1 MTAINAALQS
11 FNAACPNPNTA
22 TLEQLE
28 TLVSTIREEST
39 QESSI
44 GNFEYIQAAHA
55 CVLSTMDEAS
65 EVRERDPD
73 GWRRL
78 RARVLSDEGHLEYR
92 KAALLVSTLDGA
104 AMDGD
109 TLKAFKVCADF
120 AVMRYREVA
129 EIHRAMGDRDLLAH
143 ALKVLGE
150 ACLLVPAR
158 ASEAAPAL
166 EEARALFEAMGGD
179 RAADVGAIEGHLS
192 KLAVAPPP
200 PPVREAKA
208 SPSKKKANKK
218 KKAGKRG
225 VGKEPRDAVDEEAA
239 GAKFLGERDFV
250 VVLVGDADVGEGQW
264 DMAIVQVTEATP
276 SAPPS
281 PADSFAVGGA
291 VKPPLG
297 LAERAADA
305 SVYVLV
311 LHRPKR
317 ATPGNWHVLAHAGH
331 RVTVAQLAAQA
342 LAEPVRSGCS
352 EPEHP
357 VCFGVGEKRPGQR
370 FVQFAS
376 FTFNATVCDLA
387 SAEIENSAADDAG
400 EAVWRTLASNP
411 ISELCAQD
419 LVANL
424 QEAAKADAAAEAP

>member
-28 TLVSTIREEST
+28 TLVSTIREESA

-44 GNFEYIQAAHA
+44 GNFEDIQAAHA

-150 ACLLVPAR
+150 AYSLDDQEDSAQQVVSRLWVYNARYRVEVSEVPAGCW
-158 ASEAAPAL
+158 AL
-166 EEARALFEAMGGD
+166 
-179 RAADVGAIEGHLS
+179 IEGVDGSLVKTGTITAAMH
-192 KLAVAPPP
+192 
-200 PPVREAKA
+200 AKHSA
-208 SPSKKKANKK
+208 TSLNESESC
-218 KKAGKRG
+218 GM
-225 VGKEPRDAVDEEAA
+225 KEPRYCLPFMPKPTREYAAIWPIARVRYAV
-239 GAKFLGERDFV
+239 
-250 VVLVGDADVGEGQW
+250 
-264 DMAIVQVTEATP
+264 
-276 SAPPS
+276 
-281 PADSFAVGGA
+281 
-291 VKPPLG
+291 
-297 LAERAADA
+297 
-305 SVYVLV
+305 
-311 LHRPKR
+311 
-317 ATPGNWHVLAHAGH
+317 
-331 RVTVAQLAAQA
+331 
-342 LAEPVRSGCS
+342 
-352 EPEHP
+352 
-357 VCFGVGEKRPGQR
+357 VCV
-370 FVQFAS
+370 
-376 FTFNATVCDLA
+376 
-387 SAEIENSAADDAG
+387 
-400 EAVWRTLASNP
+400 
-411 ISELCAQD
+411 
-419 LVANL
+419 
-424 QEAAKADAAAEAP
+424 